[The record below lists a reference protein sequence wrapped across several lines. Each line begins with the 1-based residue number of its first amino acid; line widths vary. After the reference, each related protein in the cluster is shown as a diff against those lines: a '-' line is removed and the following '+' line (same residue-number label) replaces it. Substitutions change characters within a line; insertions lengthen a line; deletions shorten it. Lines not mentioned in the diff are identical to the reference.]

1 MTALRAF
8 FSMGG
13 YAAYVWPAFATAAV
27 VLRVLLLAS
36 RRRWRANAAA
46 LASLQA
52 ARPGRRGTRATP
64 GGGATPVAASL
75 AGDTAPAV
83 HRDA

>member
-27 VLRVLLLAS
+27 VMAGLLVAS
-36 RRRWRANAAA
+36 RRRWRANAA
-46 LASLQA
+46 LLQA
-52 ARPGRRGTRATP
+52 LEGQRPRRRRAGP
-64 GGGATPVAASL
+64 AAQKAAGAQKT
-75 AGDTAPAV
+75 AGAFEP
-83 HRDA
+83 